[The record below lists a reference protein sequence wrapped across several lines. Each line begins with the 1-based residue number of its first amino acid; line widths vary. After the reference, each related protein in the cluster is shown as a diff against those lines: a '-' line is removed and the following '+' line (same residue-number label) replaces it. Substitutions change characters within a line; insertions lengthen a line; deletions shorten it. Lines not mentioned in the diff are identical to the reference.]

1 MAADTIRKFAE
12 LAPLSLDLAHPLIR
26 NKLQTAYIGGFAIG
40 KAGPRLPTK
49 VGSPPLSANNAG
61 VAVRTTHTTGLNLG
75 SVEANANPWTI
86 AAIITPVAWAW
97 VINGNGLI
105 GVQST
110 SNDTAYDR
118 GIFFSSGVTFSA
130 YLFDGA
136 VKQAAGGGAVVG
148 GRSYRVVAVANGSTI
163 KLYVDG
169 IEAASLA
176 TSNTGFTA
184 HSAPKLFIGAIGS
197 ISSTDDQAVSY
208 ALHTGFA
215 WSAADV
221 KTWSNDPYAVLD
233 RRSRRRLFGVSSGG
247 STLTATLI
255 EATAGTDLASAS
267 AVLSASL
274 LDAAAA
280 TDITSAQP
288 TVARSLV
295 DAAGGVDL
303 VNTGAVVNG
312 TLVEGVSALDLSSA
326 LATLSVTVNE
336 AVTAA
341 ELLAAT
347 RIANVAATEAAAGV
361 DISSTGTSLSGSL
374 VDAVVSADALSAA
387 ATLVASVLEAGGVV
401 DQIHAAAQLVV
412 LLTESAAGSD
422 VVSRPAV
429 YSVTATE
436 LVAALDVLSAAI
448 GAAGLDPS
456 ARYTITAKRRRLEI
470 RA

>member
-26 NKLQTAYIGGFAIG
+26 NKLQTAYMGGFAIG

-233 RRSRRRLFGVSSGG
+233 RRSRQRLFGVSSGG

-288 TVARSLV
+288 TVAR
-295 DAAGGVDL
+295 
-303 VNTGAVVNG
+303 
-312 TLVEGVSALDLSSA
+312 
-326 LATLSVTVNE
+326 
-336 AVTAA
+336 
-341 ELLAAT
+341 
-347 RIANVAATEAAAGV
+347 
-361 DISSTGTSLSGSL
+361 SL

-470 RA
+470 RK